1 MIKINLLPYRSAR
14 KKEIITK
21 QVFIGALPL
30 VLTCLIICF
39 FWLSINA
46 KNSQA
51 IEDINI
57 INEKIKQS
65 KLKMKDIETFKAQK
79 EMLTKKLDIIKT
91 LEKNKMGPVR
101 MLDDIAT
108 CLPGNVWLTEL
119 EQKGTELMMEGR
131 ALDNPSVSRYMV
143 QLEASSS
150 LDNVVLL
157 EIKTDTK
164 SASKGGAILQTFK
177 LKAMVVYSAG
187 AAAPSS

>member
-30 VLTCLIICF
+30 ILTCLIICL
-39 FWLSINA
+39 FWLSLNA

-51 IEDINI
+51 LDDINS

-65 KLKMKDIETFKAQK
+65 KLKMKDIETFKSQK

-108 CLPGNVWLTEL
+108 CLPGNVWLTKL
-119 EQKGTELMMEGR
+119 EQKGTELTMEGR

-164 SASKGGAILQTFK
+164 SLSKGGTILQTFK
-177 LKAMVVYSAG
+177 LKALVVYSVG
-187 AAAPSS
+187 TAAPPS